1 MLTYAYLAS
10 LVFGGVLI
18 GASILLGGHDDAD
31 LDADG
36 DADFDA
42 DGDVDVDGDFDA
54 DGDAGGD
61 KGGIDVGDGASLFIF
76 LKSLRFWTFFL
87 AFFGLTGLI
96 LDGGGIVESEALA
109 FALALVMGVFSG
121 VGTTSAIRALARDE
135 SGSAAHGGD
144 YIGRTGKIIVPVK
157 PGGVGRVRVEVKGQL
172 VDVLATSD
180 EELANAEEAMIIE
193 MDGTRAKLARVADD

>member
-1 MLTYAYLAS
+1 MLIYAYLAS

-18 GASILLGGHDDAD
+18 GASILLGGHDD
-31 LDADG
+31 
-36 DADFDA
+36 
-42 DGDVDVDGDFDA
+42 VDGDFDGDADLDVDA
-54 DGDAGGD
+54 DGDMDLDADADAD
-61 KGGIDVGDGASLFIF
+61 KGGPIDVGDGANLFLF

-96 LDGGGIVESEALA
+96 LDGGGVVESEVVA
-109 FALALVMGVFSG
+109 FVLALGMGIVTG
-121 VGTTSAIRALARDE
+121 VGTTSAIRALAKDDA
-135 SGSAAHGGD
+135 STAAHGGD
-144 YIGRTGKIIVPVK
+144 YIGRTGRVIVPVR

-180 EELANAEEAMIIE
+180 EELASAEHAMIIE

>member
-31 LDADG
+31 ADFDG
-36 DADFDA
+36 DADLDLDA
-42 DGDVDVDGDFDA
+42 DADIDVDGDA
-54 DGDAGGD
+54 AAD
-61 KGGIDVGDGASLFIF
+61 KGSLDVGDGANLFLF

-87 AFFGLTGLI
+87 AFFGLTGLV
-96 LDGGGIVESEALA
+96 LDSGGIVESELVA
-109 FALALVMGVFSG
+109 FVLALGMGIVTG
-121 VGTTSAIRALARDE
+121 VGTTSAIRALARDDA
-135 SGSAAHGGD
+135 SSAAHGGD
-144 YIGRTGKIIVPVK
+144 YIGRTGRVIVPVR

-180 EELANAEEAMIIE
+180 EELASAEHAMIIE

>member
-31 LDADG
+31 ADFDG
-36 DADFDA
+36 DADLDLDA
-42 DGDVDVDGDFDA
+42 DVDVDADA
-54 DGDAGGD
+54 DADAD
-61 KGGIDVGDGASLFIF
+61 KGSLDVGDGANLFLF

-96 LDGGGIVESEALA
+96 LDSGGFVESEVVA
-109 FALALVMGVFSG
+109 FVLALGMGLVTG
-121 VGTTSAIRALARDE
+121 VGTTAAIRALAKDD
-135 SGSAAHGGD
+135 SASAAHGGD
-144 YIGRTGKIIVPVK
+144 YIGRTGRVIVPVR

-180 EELANAEEAMIIE
+180 EELASAEHAMIIE
-193 MDGTRAKLARVADD
+193 MDGTRAKLARVADE